1 MKKSLSSLVL
11 LATFAACVPLKKY
24 NDLEDR
30 YYLLMQEKNNFQ
42 GKLSDLENIL
52 AQKNEEIAQLQQD
65 LANKQAELD
74 EQQSAFEALAQDSS
88 KELQENIEKNRDLLD
103 QLAKTRTDLSSKESE
118 LQAKIKRINELE
130 SLLAQQR
137 QAIAKLKKSIS
148 DALRGFEGKGIT
160 VYEKNGQIYV
170 SMENKLLFSSGKW
183 DVRDEGKN
191 ALVQL
196 SGVLKKQNDLN
207 ILIEG
212 HTDSVPYGAK
222 QGDVQDNWDLSV
234 MRATAVTKILE
245 NDGVRPTQMTAAGRS
260 KYIPIGD
267 NANETGKAKNRRVE
281 IIITPN
287 LEKINK
293 LLNQI

>member
-1 MKKSLSSLVL
+1 MKKGLFSLIT
-11 LATFAACVPLKKY
+11 LATFATCVPLKKY

-30 YYLLMQEKNNFQ
+30 YYLLMQEKNNFE
-42 GKLSDLENIL
+42 GKLSDLDNIL
-52 AQKNEEIAQLQQD
+52 TQKNEEIAQLQQE
-65 LANKQAELD
+65 LTNKQTELD
-74 EQQSAFEALAQDSS
+74 EQQNAFEALAQDSS
-88 KELQENIEKNRDLLD
+88 KELQDNIEKNRDLLN
-103 QLAKTRTDLSSKESE
+103 QLAKTRSDLTSKETE

-130 SLLAQQR
+130 NLLAQQR
-137 QAIAKLKKSIS
+137 KAIAKLKQSIS

-170 SMENKLLFSSGKW
+170 SMENKLLFSTGKW
-183 DVRDEGKN
+183 DVRQEGIS
-191 ALVQL
+191 ALVHL
-196 SGVLKKQNDLN
+196 SSVLKKQNDLN

-234 MRATAVTKILE
+234 MRATAVTKILQK
-245 NDGVRPTQMTAAGRS
+245 DGVRPTQMTAAGRS

-267 NANETGKAKNRRVE
+267 NATESGKAKNRRVE

>member
-88 KELQENIEKNRDLLD
+88 KELQDNIEKNRDLLD

-137 QAIAKLKKSIS
+137 QAIAKLKQSIS